1 MLSFIKNRYEA
12 AILKKSGCKLSLKTS
27 SLGKNAQ
34 LILEPN
40 VKLGNI
46 KILSE
51 KLYIGTYTYIR
62 SCCELD
68 NVNEIG
74 SFCSVANNAIIGIDA
89 NSHPK
94 GWLSTSLF
102 IDQFSKDY
110 WQGLSL
116 PPASIGHDCWIGR
129 DALIMS
135 GVKIGNGAIVAARA
149 VVTSDVP
156 PYAIVGGIPAR
167 ILRYRFEASVIARL
181 ESIQWW
187 NYSLDDLLELDFSDP
202 ISCIDT
208 IENNANLKKEKR
220 QKIILSR
227 DLLPC
232 LAE

>member
-1 MLSFIKNRYEA
+1 
-12 AILKKSGCKLSLKTS
+12 
-27 SLGKNAQ
+27 
-34 LILEPN
+34 
-40 VKLGNI
+40 
-46 KILSE
+46 
-51 KLYIGTYTYIR
+51 
-62 SCCELD
+62 
-68 NVNEIG
+68 
-74 SFCSVANNAIIGIDA
+74 
-89 NSHPK
+89 
-94 GWLSTSLF
+94 
-102 IDQFSKDY
+102 
-110 WQGLSL
+110 
-116 PPASIGHDCWIGR
+116 
-129 DALIMS
+129 MS